1 MISKNSLK
9 IQLGEGIALTS
20 SSDLCKLGHT
30 FYIRQGNILTF
41 EFGELGDE
49 PIFKYCRRLNKE
61 YDCNRAIYVYINET
75 TNDEV
80 TEVQLWFAEAQKDEF
95 IRIKEEL
102 LSY

>member
-20 SSDLCKLGHT
+20 SCDLCKLSHT

-41 EFGELGDE
+41 EFGELEDE
-49 PIFKYCRRLNKE
+49 SVFKFCRRLNKE
-61 YDCNRAIYVYINET
+61 YDCNRAIYIYINET

-80 TEVQLWFAEAQKDEF
+80 TEVQLWFTEDRKDEF
-95 IRIKEEL
+95 LRIQEEL